1 MPVWDGNPP
10 EVGVRVPG
18 GLDPRPQPR
27 PATVQTA
34 LPQSPRCQVGCVD
47 VPDPLL
53 QAARLTG
60 GKRCSDA
67 VCGPGRRRCRRRRP
81 RTAGDDGLGERDGAT
96 LQPSQPY

>member
-1 MPVWDGNPP
+1 MPVWDGNPLRSASGYP
-10 EVGVRVPG
+10 VASTRARSLGRM
-18 GLDPRPQPR
+18 
-27 PATVQTA
+27 TVQTA

-67 VCGPGRRRCRRRRP
+67 VCGPGRMAVQKAAPQDR
-81 RTAGDDGLGERDGAT
+81 G
-96 LQPSQPY
+96 